1 MKHKNKFKVGD
12 RVYIDLNPT
21 HHNFIAALNCSY
33 INGTY
38 QTIKKINLPSWHYYE
53 DEKTYQMENDPRSR
67 HFFYEADLRFE
78 IVNGLSGLFKNI
90 QNFPTK
96 IIRIIKHEL

>member
-1 MKHKNKFKVGD
+1 MRNNKIFFCKSLILYKKYTKTVKLKYNLAFSKVKK
-12 RVYIDLNPT
+12 
-21 HHNFIAALNCSY
+21 FIYVL
-33 INGTY
+33 
-38 QTIKKINLPSWHYYE
+38 
-53 DEKTYQMENDPRSR
+53 KTYQMENDPRSR